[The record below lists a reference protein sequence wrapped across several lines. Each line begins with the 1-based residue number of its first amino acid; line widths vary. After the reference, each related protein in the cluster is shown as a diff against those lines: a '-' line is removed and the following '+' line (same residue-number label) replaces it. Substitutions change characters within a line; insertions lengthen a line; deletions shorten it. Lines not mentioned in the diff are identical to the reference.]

1 MIVSSGLCCPHR
13 LARPRTP
20 PFHGDNAGSNPAGDA
35 NLRRHAWRWPVV
47 FVVLLAAGLLI
58 SCRERKPCHEISP
71 VPDHLNDLESYRQRV
86 VEDAVEEAENRE
98 GDGNRFKTESARRRV
113 LAIPDEDLERDR
125 QRELAA
131 AMRSREELAR

>member
-1 MIVSSGLCCPHR
+1 
-13 LARPRTP
+13 
-20 PFHGDNAGSNPAGDA
+20 
-35 NLRRHAWRWPVV
+35 LRRHACDAILGRMAHQKITHAWRSLVV
-47 FVVLLAAGLLI
+47 FVALVAVGLSI
-58 SCRERKPCHEISP
+58 SCRERKPCHEITP
-71 VPDHLNDLESYRQRV
+71 VPAHLNDLESYRQRV

-131 AMRSREELAR
+131 AMRSREELARLNKGCSPR